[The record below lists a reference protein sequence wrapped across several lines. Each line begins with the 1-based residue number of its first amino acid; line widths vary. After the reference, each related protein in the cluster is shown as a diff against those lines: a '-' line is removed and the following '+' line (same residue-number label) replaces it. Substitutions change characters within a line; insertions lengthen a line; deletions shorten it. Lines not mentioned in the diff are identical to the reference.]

1 MEDILN
7 YKNAPKKEIII
18 LNIGLK
24 QANKKLKRK

>member
-7 YKNAPKKEIII
+7 YKNAPKKKIII
-18 LNIGLK
+18 LNIWLK